1 MAGQYSRRVRPNDSV
16 PLLVL
21 ALAAAIAGMA
31 CHARDPLAEARA
43 MQQRGDLY
51 GSLEPLRALITE
63 HPDNAEAQ
71 FLYGG
76 ALTTLGHVS
85 QGEFSLEKAMEDP
98 AFRVR
103 AAIQLA
109 LGALRTADYTR
120 AIEMAGRVLE
130 SEPDHVGAL
139 IIRAEA
145 RARGHHDL
153 ELALADADRA
163 ISLEPDRLDAQ
174 KPRILALLAL
184 DRIKEAE
191 AAIADLGKQL
201 EGDKSDSGSGSALAG
216 WHCATQAVFT
226 EEKAIYEKDAG
237 AEKHAEE
244 RWKNCVERFPSDS
257 DVVENAIEY
266 YDGHGDRDRSVEVLR
281 GALAAE
287 PTADGYRATL
297 AERLREAGKPE
308 EGEAVLREA
317 ADAPEAYRAAIAGFE
332 LAEHFQALGDYAKSL
347 EVAERAVER
356 ASELGP
362 PPPEVLFEYADA
374 LLLADQLDRAE
385 ALASQMTVPAQREL
399 VLARVAQ
406 ERGDYRGSA
415 RHYDEAFRLWP
426 DNGDARFTAG
436 VAAEANGDFDRAIEQ
451 YRYAIR
457 IQFGDTE
464 ARLRLA
470 RLYVAE
476 RKPALALE
484 MLNGPPLPPD
494 SEAELLSLRL
504 RVQEGEISSA
514 DVKATLS
521 KRPADQPAEL
531 ARGLASVAEGLSAR
545 GDAAGA
551 LRLLRDQ
558 KRVSMRDPDA
568 APALRTFV
576 AIAAESGQARA
587 ALGIAREAAA
597 AHPDKA
603 VAHELL
609 GRALEASKAPRDE
622 VRAAYAR
629 ALELDDKNAGALIG
643 LGRIALERDPNDALA
658 LFDRAVAADPDGIEA
673 VLGGARALVAAGRAT
688 DAEQRLEKAL
698 PKHPLASELA
708 AELADL
714 RSARGEFSDETLGLA
729 RRAVRFSGSAEAW
742 ERLARVHEG
751 RGDSEKAAQA
761 RSHVSAEV
769 STESAGT

>member
-16 PLLVL
+16 ALLAL
-21 ALAAAIAGMA
+21 ALAAALA
-31 CHARDPLAEARA
+31 CSACREQDPLAEARA

-51 GSLEPLRALITE
+51 GSLEPLRARIAE
-63 HPDNAEAQ
+63 HPDDAEAH

-98 AFRVR
+98 EFRVR
-103 AAIQLA
+103 AAIELA
-109 LGALRTADYTR
+109 LGAVRTADYTR

-130 SEPDHVGAL
+130 TEPDHIGAL

-163 ISLEPDRLDAQ
+163 ISLDPDRLDAR

-184 DRIKEAE
+184 DRIKDAE
-191 AAIADLGKQL
+191 TEIADLGELL
-201 EGDKSDSGSGSALAG
+201 EGGESDSELAG

-226 EEKAIYEKDAG
+226 EEKGIYEKDAS
-237 AEKHAEE
+237 AEKGAKEL
-244 RWKNCVERFPSDS
+244 WTKCVEHYPSDP

-266 YDGHGDRDRSVEVLR
+266 YDGHGDREHSVDVLR

-317 ADAPEAYRAAIAGFE
+317 AEAPEAYRAAIAGFE

-347 EVAERAVER
+347 EAAERAIER

-415 RHYDEAFRLWP
+415 HHYDEAFRLWP
-426 DNGDARFTAG
+426 DNGNARFAAA
-436 VAAEANGDFDRAIEQ
+436 VAAEASGDFERAIEQ

-457 IQFGDTE
+457 VQFGDTE

-470 RLYVAE
+470 RLYLAE
-476 RKPALALE
+476 RQPALALE

-494 SEAELLSLRL
+494 SEAERLSLRL
-504 RVQEGEISSA
+504 RVQEGEISGK
-514 DVKATLS
+514 DVKVTLA
-521 KRPADQPAEL
+521 KRPADKPAEL
-531 ARGLASVAEGLSAR
+531 ARALASVAEGLSAR

-551 LRLLRDQ
+551 LRLLREQ
-558 KRVSMRDPDA
+558 KRVSLRDPEA
-568 APALRTFV
+568 APALRAFV
-576 AIAAESGQARA
+576 AIAAGSGQARA
-587 ALGIAREAAA
+587 ALGIAREAVA
-597 AHPDKA
+597 AHPDSA
-603 VAHELL
+603 AAHELL
-609 GRALEASKAPRDE
+609 GRALEASRAPRDE

-629 ALELDDKNAGALIG
+629 ALELDEKNAGALLG
-643 LGRIALERDPNDALA
+643 LGRIALERDPNEALA
-658 LFDRAVAADPDGIEA
+658 LFDRAVAADPEDTEG
-673 VLGGARALVAAGRAT
+673 VLGGARALVAAGRPR
-688 DAEQRLEKAL
+688 DAEERLAKAL
-698 PKHPLASELA
+698 PKHPLASTLA

-714 RSARGEFSDETLGLA
+714 RAARGEFSDETLGLA
-729 RRAVRFSGSAEAW
+729 RRAVRFSGSTEAW

-761 RSHVSAEV
+761 RSHLQAEV
-769 STESAGT
+769 SSAGESG